1 MDGARGP
8 EHLTVAEAEVDA
20 GSSWDDEDVKI
31 LWQATARADALM
43 RDLARGRD
51 SQPDVEALLD
61 YLREVVLTRIS
72 DEDRHVLPVLRR
84 ARPDAPE
91 LAELQR
97 QHLQLRSDVDDLAA
111 GAQGHVARE
120 GLAGVIRRLVDHLE
134 IHLAT
139 EAAVLHRDQDVT
151 AEERAWVAA
160 SHWYPL
166 IEGPVIEMD
175 RLRADQAE
183 SAVLNRLTRL
193 RPGEQVEL
201 RSGREPHA
209 VWVRLQQRDPGAHD
223 WQAKQDDAGWSV
235 TVRRRGP

>member
-1 MDGARGP
+1 MAATKRP
-8 EHLTVAEAEVDA
+8 EHVIVTEPETAA
-20 GSSWDDEDVKI
+20 GSTWDDEDARI
-31 LWQATARADALM
+31 LWQATARGDALM

-51 SQPDVEALLD
+51 SHADVEALLG

-72 DEDRHVLPVLRR
+72 DEDRHALPVLRR

-97 QHLQLRSDVDDLAA
+97 QHLRLRGDVDDLALA
-111 GAQGHVARE
+111 AQRDIARE
-120 GLAGVIRRLVDHLE
+120 QLAGVIRRLIHHLE
-134 IHLAT
+134 IHLVT
-139 EAAVLHRDQDVT
+139 EAVLHRNQDAV
-151 AEERAWVAA
+151 ANERMWVAA

-175 RLRADQAE
+175 LLREDQAE

-193 RPGEQVEL
+193 RPGEQIEL
-201 RSGREPHA
+201 RSSHDPHG

-223 WQAKQDDAGWSV
+223 WQATQDGAGWSV
-235 TVRRRGP
+235 TVRRREA